1 MIEFVETKIVEKKS
15 HGLWVER
22 YRPATMDT
30 YIGNESV
37 KETFAQ
43 FIKKGDVPHILLFGP
58 AGTGKTSLAKL
69 LTKNIKCDM
78 MYINASDENGVE
90 DVRVKIKNYACSAG
104 FNPLK
109 VVILDE
115 CLDENTIVW
124 VLRDGQEQGIPIKN
138 LDQENDLVKSFNIEK
153 DRIEWRPFYLISQGF
168 QETYEIEFENG
179 ETVICTDTHKWFVK
193 DESGKTIRV
202 KTKDIIAGKYN
213 FILTTEENRLITE
226 PQ

>member
-1 MIEFVETKIVEKKS
+1 MEFMVEENIIKPKKDHS
-15 HGLWVER
+15 LWVER
-22 YRPATMDT
+22 YRPATMDR

-43 FIKKGDVPHILLFGP
+43 FIKKGDIPHILLFGP

-69 LTKNIKCDM
+69 LTKSIKCDT
-78 MYINASDENGVE
+78 MYMNASDQNGVE

-124 VLRDGQEQGIPIKN
+124 VLRDGREQGISIKN
-138 LDQENDLVKSFNIEK
+138 LDQKNDLVKSFNIEK
-153 DRIEWRPFYLISQGF
+153 DRIEWRPFSLISQGYN
-168 QETYEIEFENG
+168 ETYEIEFENG
-179 ETVICTDTHKWFVK
+179 ETVICTDTHKWYVK
-193 DESGKTIRV
+193 DENGKVIRV
-202 KTKDIIAGKYN
+202 KTKDIISGKYN
-213 FILTTEENRLITE
+213 YILTTEENNMIR
-226 PQ
+226 